1 MSLLGS
7 RVYFLLPG
15 DQEVGKKVKVLGKA
29 EVDWKIFFFFYLF
42 KSAKN

>member
-1 MSLLGS
+1 MSLLDS

-15 DQEVGKKVKVLGKA
+15 DQEVGKKVKMLGKA
-29 EVDWKIFFFFYLF
+29 EVDWKIFFFYLF